1 MASWRALGL
10 GQVERIACTLSG
22 PKGRGWK
29 GIARPGNS
37 SSKGTGTGDV
47 WLCVGEGKAIPG
59 KWNEYSSGVATG

>member
-37 SSKGTGTGDV
+37 SSKGTGTGDRLV
-47 WLCVGEGKAIPG
+47 VCRGRK
-59 KWNEYSSGVATG
+59 SHSG